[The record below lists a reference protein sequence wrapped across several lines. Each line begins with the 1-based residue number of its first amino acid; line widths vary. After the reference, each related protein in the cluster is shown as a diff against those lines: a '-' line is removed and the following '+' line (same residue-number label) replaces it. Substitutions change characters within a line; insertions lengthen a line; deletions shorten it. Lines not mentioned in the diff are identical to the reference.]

1 MFITFII
8 TLIIILSMYTYTM
21 VLNHKNRTIR
31 YDYKTEGIIVI
42 KVIGH
47 IFMNTGII
55 LFMIASILSV
65 FTNASYLWLIYSFGV
80 VSSTLSLLIIIDQHL
95 NYEAILDKKIVV
107 SRIFSKRIIPIQD
120 IYMKE
125 HPLGVVFINKEDKKL
140 FSMDMHTVGFNE
152 FIHIIKELKQNYKID
167 VYENSMDD
175 YLKIKKVDEN
185 LIRIGKEYRKNF
197 NQNIK
202 KHKIV
207 HLLGIHLVTVL
218 ALLFFYSLGSLDGK
232 TIVLIILGY
241 FMFLLSYKKQMDN
254 YKKDLELDDLSLGEK
269 HRYSNRF
276 VVGYSRQK
284 QKILNVTLGVII
296 GCSLFMTLMVG
307 LIIETDKPIG
317 SEDLITISGNFL
329 YYRKLE
335 DELAIGF
342 SNLDTE
348 YRVSSI
354 NLPYV
359 DQAFLDQLE
368 TGDEIIL
375 SIDQSDDRN
384 FHTDFVSK
392 TKWNYLYTLSYED
405 ITYFSYEDYLMGY
418 QANQSLGQL
427 ITYVS
432 FGIAITSTVALI
444 GAHMYYNHHKQYE
457 NIQIYV

>member
-1 MFITFII
+1 MFITIII
-8 TLIIILSMYTYTM
+8 TLLILSLIYTYIFIKY
-21 VLNHKNRTIR
+21 HQNRKEI
-31 YDYKTEGIIVI
+31 YDFKTEGIKFI
-42 KVIGH
+42 KVLSHFIFIIGL
-47 IFMNTGII
+47 GLLII
-55 LFMIASILSV
+55 QGYLSFFIDEIDLWILYGAGTFISILSIV
-65 FTNASYLWLIYSFGV
+65 LTA
-80 VSSTLSLLIIIDQHL
+80 DQYL
-95 NYEAILDKKIVV
+95 NYEAIQHNKIVV
-107 SRIFSKRIIPIQD
+107 SRVFSKKMIEIKD
-120 IYMKE
+120 IYIKD
-125 HPLGVVFINKEDKKL
+125 HSLGVIFINKEEKKL

-152 FIHIIKELKQNYKID
+152 FIDRIKELKQNYKMD
-167 VYENSMDD
+167 VYEYSTED
-175 YLKIKKVDEN
+175 YLKIKTVDDN
-185 LIRIGKEYRKNF
+185 LIKIGEAYRKNF
-197 NQNIK
+197 DQNIK
-202 KHKIV
+202 KLNVI
-207 HLLGIHLVTVL
+207 HLLGIHVFTVL
-218 ALLFFYSLGSLDGK
+218 ALLFFYSLGSLDVKLIG
-232 TIVLIILGY
+232 LIILGY
-241 FMFLLSYKKQMDN
+241 FIYLISYKRQRDN
-254 YKKDLELDDLSLGEK
+254 HKKDLELDDLSLGEK

-284 QKILNVTLGVII
+284 LKILNVTLGVII
-296 GCSLFMTLMVG
+296 GCSLFMMLMVG

-329 YYRKLE
+329 YYRNAE
-335 DELAIGF
+335 GELAIGF

-384 FHTDFVSK
+384 FHMDFVSK

-418 QANQSLGQL
+418 HANHSLGQL

-432 FGIAITSTVALI
+432 LGIAIISTVALI